1 MDNTINSKLLWN
13 APKIQLNSLEWVF
26 TFNGWSLD
34 NWNTVRVI
42 GSNHDDIWTIDFNTY
57 NTPLEDGGG
66 VLGKYYRTKTIQLTL
81 SINAWNKEAF
91 NDLIDEIKYR
101 TSITEWKLRITI
113 NGIIRER
120 TATCTSLKFNR
131 QNFNVNWCGKVVLT
145 FQCVNPHSQLETPT
159 AENIL
164 SQTGTYQS
172 SVVYDG
178 RAETFPKLFITMDSG
193 SSTWMKFTLNWY
205 TIEITENL
213 TALDIIIF
221 DGETKRVT
229 LNDTEIA
236 YTWPFTP
243 LSYGENIYSVENSG
257 TYTWTLSYFTK
268 FL

>member
-13 APKIQLNSLEWVF
+13 APKIQLNALNGVF

-42 GSNHDDIWTIDFNTY
+42 WSNHDDIWTIDFNTY

-66 VLGKYYRTKTIQLTL
+66 VLWKYYRRKTIQLTL
-81 SINAWNKEAF
+81 SISAWNPEAF

-101 TSITEWKLRITI
+101 TSITQWILKIII
-113 NGIIRER
+113 NGVVRER

-145 FQCVNPHSQLETPT
+145 FTCVNPHSQLENPT
-159 AENIL
+159 AENIV

-178 RAETFPKLFITMDSG
+178 RAETYPKLYITMDSG
-193 SSTWMKFTLNWY
+193 TSTWMRFTLNGY
-205 TIEITENL
+205 NIEINTSL
-213 TALDIIIF
+213 SAWDIIIF

-229 LNDTEIA
+229 VNDTEVV

-243 LSYGENIYSVENSG
+243 LSYGENIYAVYNTW

-268 FL
+268 YL

>member
-13 APKIQLNSLEWVF
+13 APKLQLNSLDGVF

-42 GSNHDDIWTIDFNTY
+42 WSNHDDIWTVDFNTY

-66 VLGKYYRTKTIQLTL
+66 VLGKYYRKKLIQLTL
-81 SINAWNKEAF
+81 SISAWNKEAL

-101 TSITEWKLRITI
+101 TSITEWTLKITI
-113 NGIIRER
+113 NGIVRER

-145 FQCVNPHSQLETPT
+145 FTCVNPHSHLEDPE
-159 AENIL
+159 AENIV
-164 SQTGTYQS
+164 SQTGNYQS
-172 SVVYDG
+172 SVVYNG
-178 RAETFPKLFITMDSG
+178 RAETFPKLYITMDSG
-193 SSTWMKFTLNWY
+193 SSTWMKFILNWY
-205 TIEITENL
+205 TIQITNNL
-213 TALDIIIF
+213 TAWDIIVF

-229 LNDTEIA
+229 LNNTEIA

-243 LSYGENIYSVENSG
+243 LSYGENIYAIENSG
-257 TYTWTLSYFTK
+257 TYTWTLSYYVK